1 MDFSWNKSLLR
12 DSSWSSEEFYGNFI
26 ETGAK
31 KAFSSEV
38 FDSVIAKFKKNN
50 QFKEK
55 KSKNFKVEKKET
67 TLLVEIQAFPWRTL

>member
-38 FDSVIAKFKKNN
+38 FDSVIAKF
-50 QFKEK
+50 
-55 KSKNFKVEKKET
+55 
-67 TLLVEIQAFPWRTL
+67 